1 MKVTKN
7 DNRNP
12 VINNNI
18 YLFLLTNITK
28 FLEAIY
34 IVANNNENVEAFS
47 VAFLILLL
55 STFVRKRKYNEE
67 LRKYLNRSRV

>member
-12 VINNNI
+12 VINNHI

-47 VAFLILLL
+47 VAFLILLF
-55 STFVRKRKYNEE
+55 STFVRKREYNEE